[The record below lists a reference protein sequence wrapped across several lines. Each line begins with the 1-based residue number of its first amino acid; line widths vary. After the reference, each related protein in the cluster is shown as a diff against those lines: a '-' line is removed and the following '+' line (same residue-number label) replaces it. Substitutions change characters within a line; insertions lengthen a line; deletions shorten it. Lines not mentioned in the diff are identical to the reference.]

1 MYRLFLI
8 ICFLST
14 YQFTFSQ
21 GCSDAGM
28 CTLGN
33 MKSGQNEME
42 KYSIALNT
50 QYGLGE
56 QGVAI
61 LSPQLEFFAKT
72 SALSGIQIK
81 LPYVF
86 TNGNLGSNSNIG
98 DITLGYIQRFKEKND
113 KIFGLNIGLKFATG
127 STDAEYSKSV
137 LPISLPMPYQTGL
150 GTNDLLLGGNLIYK
164 KNWLFALGVQIPI
177 TQNNKNSF
185 DTSLIGN
192 DMDARQYFSS
202 SQLIRRPDLVVR
214 IDRKIKLTDQL
225 NINLGF
231 IPIYHLGNDE
241 SQVGNNKRM
250 TIENSDGLTL
260 NFASSLSYKFSETF
274 ETHLRFASP
283 LMVRKVRPDGL
294 TRSMVLGLE
303 LKYLIH

>member
-1 MYRLFLI
+1 MYRLFLT
-8 ICFLST
+8 ICLLST
-14 YQFTFSQ
+14 FQFTFSQ

-28 CTLGN
+28 CTLGG

-42 KYSIALNT
+42 KFSIALNT

-61 LSPQLEFFAKT
+61 LSPQFELFVKT
-72 SALSGIQIK
+72 GSLSGIQLK

-86 TNGNLGSNSNIG
+86 TNGNLGNNSNIG
-98 DITLGYIQRFKEKND
+98 DITLGYTKRFKEKND
-113 KIFGLNIGLKFATG
+113 KILGFNIGVKFATG
-127 STDAEYSKSV
+127 STNALYTKSA
-137 LPISLPMPYQTGL
+137 LPVSFPMPYQTGL
-150 GTNDLLLGGNLIYK
+150 GSNDLLLGGNLIYK
-164 KNWLFALGVQIPI
+164 KNWLFALGVQIPLI
-177 TQNNKNSF
+177 QNNKNSF

-202 SQLIRRPDLVVR
+202 SQLMRRPDLVLR
-214 IDRKIKLTDQL
+214 IDRKIKLAEKL
-225 NINLGF
+225 NANLGF

-241 SQVGNNKRM
+241 SQIGNNKRM
-250 TIENSDGLTL
+250 VIENSDGLTL

-274 ETHLRFASP
+274 ETHLRFATP

-303 LKYLIH
+303 LKYLIQ

>member
-8 ICFLST
+8 ICFFSSF
-14 YQFTFSQ
+14 QFTYSQ
-21 GCSDAGM
+21 GCSDAGV
-28 CTLGN
+28 CTLGG
-33 MKSGQNEME
+33 MKSGQNDME
-42 KYSIALNT
+42 KFSIALNT

-56 QGVAI
+56 QGVGI
-61 LSPQLEFFAKT
+61 LSPQLELFAKT
-72 SALSGIQIK
+72 GTLSGIQLK
-81 LPYVF
+81 LPYIF
-86 TNGNLGSNSNIG
+86 TNGNLGTNSSFG
-98 DITLGYIQRFKEKND
+98 DITLGYTQRSEEKND
-113 KIFGLNIGLKFATG
+113 KIFGFNIGLKFATG
-127 STDAEYSKSV
+127 STNALYTKSA

-150 GTNDLLLGGNLIYK
+150 GTNDLLLGGNMIYK
-164 KNWLFALGVQIPI
+164 KNWLFALGVQVPLI
-177 TQNNKNSF
+177 QNNKNSF

-214 IDRKIKLTDQL
+214 IDRKIKLNDQL
-225 NINLGF
+225 HANLGF

-241 SQVGNNKRM
+241 SQIGNNKKM
-250 TIENSDGLTL
+250 VIENSDGLTL

-274 ETHLRFASP
+274 ETHLRFATP